1 MIILSVATAAVLP
14 EDAQA
19 TIVDYVNNNDGTG
32 NYNFRFET
40 SNGIA
45 REETG
50 SVVNQGQEDQYIEV
64 HGSYSY
70 IDTNGQT
77 VKVKYSVDKDGYHI
91 DDDEVRGI
99 LFRTSNGLTREETG
113 SVVNQGQE
121 DQYIEVYGS
130 YSYIDTNDQ
139 TVYVRYRAD
148 KDGYHI
154 EAKEVPIIGLPPAA
168 VATLLALWYNKLAS
182 CSYCVKKIFKM
193 NRIII
198 ACAVLS
204 VAAAAVLPE
213 DAQAQIVNYVNNNDG
228 TGNYNFRFETSN
240 GLKREETGFLIN
252 QGQEDEFIRVQGSYS
267 YIDTEGKVVTVIYS
281 ADQDGYHIQ
290 EKGAIDIDVGL
301 KPVPVNLPTGV
312 VASLLGK

>member
-1 MIILSVATAAVLP
+1 
-14 EDAQA
+14 
-19 TIVDYVNNNDGTG
+19 
-32 NYNFRFET
+32 
-40 SNGIA
+40 
-45 REETG
+45 
-50 SVVNQGQEDQYIEV
+50 
-64 HGSYSY
+64 
-70 IDTNGQT
+70 
-77 VKVKYSVDKDGYHI
+77 
-91 DDDEVRGI
+91 
-99 LFRTSNGLTREETG
+99 
-113 SVVNQGQE
+113 
-121 DQYIEVYGS
+121 
-130 YSYIDTNDQ
+130 
-139 TVYVRYRAD
+139 
-148 KDGYHI
+148 
-154 EAKEVPIIGLPPAA
+154 
-168 VATLLALWYNKLAS
+168 
-182 CSYCVKKIFKM
+182 M